1 MKHSITRRRV
11 LAAGAGLAAALA
23 VPGWASETTVGLR
36 RRAIPGSGARIPVI
50 GLGSWLTFDAGSV
63 PHRRDNVRAV
73 MQAFF
78 DRGGG
83 MIDSSPMY
91 SSAQEVIGAGLSKI
105 DNNQGLISATKVWI
119 PGRGTGIWQM
129 ESALKLWGLESFDL
143 LYVHNLL
150 DWETHLPWMRE
161 WQQQGKVSH
170 IGVTTSHGRR
180 HGELLDVM
188 RKEKM
193 DCVQFTYN
201 ILDRE
206 AERRL
211 LPVAQERGL
220 AVIINRPFRG
230 GSLFRRVRNQV
241 LPGWAADIGI
251 ENWAQYFLKF
261 IVSHPAVTCAIPA
274 TSQVA
279 HLHENMGA
287 LSGPLPDERMR
298 QQMIRYYE
306 SL

>member
-1 MKHSITRRRV
+1 MKTPITRRQW
-11 LAAGAGLAAALA
+11 LAASAGLAATLA
-23 VPGWASETTVGLR
+23 APAWATETTIGIR
-36 RRAIPGSGARIPVI
+36 RHRIPSSGAQVPVI

-91 SSAQEVIGAGLSKI
+91 STAQEVIGEGLSGIENK
-105 DNNQGLISATKVWI
+105 QSLFSATKVWI
-119 PGRGTGIWQM
+119 PGRSTGIWQM
-129 ESALKLWGLESFDL
+129 ESALKLWGLDSFDL

-150 DWETHLPWMRE
+150 DWDAHLPWLRE
-161 WQQQGKVSH
+161 WQQQGRVRH

-206 AERRL
+206 AERHL
-211 LPVAQERGL
+211 LPVAQDRGL
-220 AVIINRPFRG
+220 AVVINRPFRG
-230 GSLFRRVRNQV
+230 GSLFGRVRNQP
-241 LPGWAADIGI
+241 LPDWAAEI
-251 ENWAQYFLKF
+251 EVTNWAQYFLKF

-287 LSGPLPDERMR
+287 LSGPLPGAQMR
-298 QQMIRYYE
+298 EEMIRYYE